1 MQGQSQE
8 ETEALLSCQRPY
20 LTIPAQRQVLGV
32 VDDLVLFVLT
42 FALTYLLFL
51 FLLTLFP
58 GPRLLA
64 LHIFMRQLP
73 LLLRDSEACEYG
85 SPCLGPPCS
94 GMGVGVALTPRISTY
109 S

>member
-1 MQGQSQE
+1 MQGQSKE
-8 ETEALLSCQRPY
+8 GTEAPLSCQRPY

-32 VDDLVLFVLT
+32 VDDLIVFVLT
-42 FALTYLLFL
+42 FALTDLLFL

-73 LLLRDSEACEYG
+73 LLLRDNEACEDS

-94 GMGVGVALTPRISTY
+94 GEGVTLTPRISTY